1 MRFLKN
7 LIWLV
12 KHKKEIEELLDKRKT
27 VSGKRYAVGNVPDF
41 QMEFVNNVLNEKK

>member
-27 VSGKRYAVGNVPDF
+27 VSGKRYAVGNVPEAQLD
-41 QMEFVNNVLNEKK
+41 FVNNVLNEKK

>member
-12 KHKKEIEELLDKRKT
+12 KHKKEIERLLESKKIAND
-27 VSGKRYAVGNVPDF
+27 KRYAVGNVPDF
-41 QMEFVNNVLNEKK
+41 QMKFVNNVLNEKE

>member
-12 KHKKEIEELLDKRKT
+12 KHKKEIEKLLERKKT
-27 VSGKRYAVGNVPDF
+27 TNDKRYAVGNVPDF